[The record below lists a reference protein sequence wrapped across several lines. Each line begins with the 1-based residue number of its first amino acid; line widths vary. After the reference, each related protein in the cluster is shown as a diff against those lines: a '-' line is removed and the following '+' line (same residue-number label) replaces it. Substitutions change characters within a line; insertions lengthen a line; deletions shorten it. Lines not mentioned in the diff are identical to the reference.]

1 MGSIQ
6 SFLSFNQLGTMKKIS
21 VLHLGSSPVF
31 ENANRAELDAFGY
44 QITPLDT
51 IDSLTEL
58 EIEVDVVLI
67 SIHKDMQDMQ
77 SLTQFASSTQ
87 FPVILV
93 LDHDVPQE
101 VLEST
106 KELKAFGYVNQNST
120 AALIDATIHAALV
133 QFEQLNSRVQSEAK
147 LMAINSIYELLL
159 QISTLYLGKS
169 ETNDD
174 IKINESLRLM
184 GMYVQADRAYIFD
197 YDWQNQ
203 TTSNTYEWCYDGI
216 SSEINNLQ
224 DVPCEFIQD
233 WVNTHKSGKAFV
245 CDNVQILDD
254 EDELKKILA
263 PQNIKSI
270 ITVPIFNNSECIG
283 FVGFDYVNHYSNIT
297 KKEYDVLS
305 IYTQILNSLD
315 TRKRYEKELLLLNEA
330 LELKV
335 TDKTK
340 EILQKDE
347 IHTLELKQ
355 HVADLEDILFSL
367 SHRLRQPIVN
377 ILGLS
382 QLLDGE
388 TNSEEELH
396 EIVRYIHQNTKLLD
410 DFSRE
415 ITMLTQERKNRNR
428 PL

>member
-1 MGSIQ
+1 
-6 SFLSFNQLGTMKKIS
+6 MKKVS
-21 VLHLGSSPVF
+21 VLHVEYTAVTDKSNL
-31 ENANRAELDAFGY
+31 AELNKIGY
-44 QITPLDT
+44 YIT
-51 IDSLTEL
+51 
-58 EIEVDVVLI
+58 
-67 SIHKDMQDMQ
+67 
-77 SLTQFASSTQ
+77 
-87 FPVILV
+87 
-93 LDHDVPQE
+93 
-101 VLEST
+101 
-106 KELKAFGYVNQNST
+106 
-120 AALIDATIHAALV
+120 
-133 QFEQLNSRVQSEAK
+133 QLNSIESLSQADVDADVLLVSISKEYQDSLELAQLTKLEQFSVLYLLDQDVTPEIVNLTMGLNTIGYINHQSSAAVLHAAIQNGLAQFDWKKKRVESANK
-147 LMAINSIYELLL
+147 LEAINSIYELLL

-169 ETNDD
+169 DTDDD
-174 IKINESLRLM
+174 IKINESLKLM
-184 GMYVQADRAYIFD
+184 GKYVQADRAYIFD
-197 YDWQNQ
+197 YDWHNH
-203 TTSNTYEWCYDGI
+203 TTSNTYEWCNDGI

-283 FVGFDYVNHYSNIT
+283 FVGFDYVNHYSNISQ
-297 KKEYDVLS
+297 KEYDVLS

-382 QLLDGE
+382 QLIEGE
-388 TNSEEELH
+388 TNTEDELH
-396 EIVRYIHQNTKLLD
+396 EIVRYINQNTKLLD

-415 ITMLTQERKNRNR
+415 ITLLTQERKNRNR

>member
-1 MGSIQ
+1 M
-6 SFLSFNQLGTMKKIS
+6 TMKKLSLLCIE
-21 VLHLGSSPVF
+21 LGSVSTKP
-31 ENANRAELDAFGY
+31 NLAELEKMGY
-44 QITPLDT
+44 RITQLNT
-51 IDSLTEL
+51 IESLFQVNGNADVLLVSISKVHQDSLEL
-58 EIEVDVVLI
+58 A
-67 SIHKDMQDMQ
+67 Q
-77 SLTQFASSTQ
+77 LTKLEQ
-87 FPVILV
+87 FPVLYLLDQDVTPEIVDLTMGINSIGYLSHQSSPTV
-93 LDHDVPQE
+93 L
-101 VLEST
+101 
-106 KELKAFGYVNQNST
+106 
-120 AALIDATIHAALV
+120 HAAIQNGLA
-133 QFEQLNSRVQSEAK
+133 QFDWQKKRVERTNK
-147 LMAINSIYELLL
+147 LEAINSIYELLL

-169 ETNDD
+169 ETDD
-174 IKINESLRLM
+174 EIKINESLKLM
-184 GMYVQADRAYIFD
+184 GRYVQADRAYIFD
-197 YDWQNQ
+197 YDWHNQ
-203 TTSNTYEWCYDGI
+203 TTSNTYEWCNDGI

-224 DVPCEFIQD
+224 EVPCEYIHD

-270 ITVPIFNNSECIG
+270 ITVPIFNNSDCIG
-283 FVGFDYVNHYSNIT
+283 FVGFDYVNLYSNIT
-297 KKEYDVLS
+297 QKEYDVLS

-335 TDKTK
+335 IDKTK

-355 HVADLEDILFSL
+355 HVADLEDILFSI

-382 QLLDGE
+382 QLIEGE
-388 TNSEEELH
+388 TNTEEELH
-396 EIVRYIHQNTKLLD
+396 EIVRYINQNTKLLD

-415 ITMLTQERKNRNR
+415 ITLLTQERKNRNR

>member
-1 MGSIQ
+1 
-6 SFLSFNQLGTMKKIS
+6 MKKVS
-21 VLHLGSSPVF
+21 VLHVEYAAVTDKSNL
-31 ENANRAELDAFGY
+31 AELEKIGY
-44 QITPLDT
+44 HIT
-51 IDSLTEL
+51 
-58 EIEVDVVLI
+58 
-67 SIHKDMQDMQ
+67 
-77 SLTQFASSTQ
+77 
-87 FPVILV
+87 
-93 LDHDVPQE
+93 
-101 VLEST
+101 
-106 KELKAFGYVNQNST
+106 
-120 AALIDATIHAALV
+120 
-133 QFEQLNSRVQSEAK
+133 QLNSIESLPQVEVEADILLVSISKEFQNSLELAQLIKSVQIPVLYLLDQDVTPEIIDVTKGLNTIGYINQQSSAAVLHAAIQNGLAQFDWQKKRVESTNK
-147 LMAINSIYELLL
+147 LEAINSIYELLL
-159 QISTLYLGKS
+159 QISTIYLGKS

-174 IKINESLRLM
+174 IKINESLKLM
-184 GMYVQADRAYIFD
+184 GRYVQADRAYIFD

-224 DVPCEFIQD
+224 EVPCDFIHD

-297 KKEYDVLS
+297 QKEYDVLS

-382 QLLDGE
+382 QLIEGE
-388 TNSEEELH
+388 TNTEEELH
-396 EIVRYIHQNTKLLD
+396 EIVRYIYQNTKLLD

-415 ITMLTQERKNRNR
+415 ITLLTQERKNRNR

>member
-1 MGSIQ
+1 
-6 SFLSFNQLGTMKKIS
+6 MKKIS
-21 VLHLGSSPVF
+21 LLSIEFGSASTKP
-31 ENANRAELDAFGY
+31 NQAELEKMGYHITQLNSIESLSQADVDAVVLLVSISKEY
-44 QITPLDT
+44 Q
-51 IDSLTEL
+51 DSLEL
-58 EIEVDVVLI
+58 A
-67 SIHKDMQDMQ
+67 Q
-77 SLTQFASSTQ
+77 LTKLEQ
-87 FPVILV
+87 FPVLYL
-93 LDHDVPQE
+93 LDQ
-101 VLEST
+101 
-106 KELKAFGYVNQNST
+106 
-120 AALIDATIHAALV
+120 DATPEIVNLTMGLNTIGYINHQSSAAVLHAAIQNGLA
-133 QFEQLNSRVQSEAK
+133 QFDWKKKSEESAIK
-147 LMAINSIYELLL
+147 REAINSIYELLL

-169 ETNDD
+169 DTDDD
-174 IKINESLRLM
+174 IKINESLKLM
-184 GMYVQADRAYIFD
+184 GRYVQADRAYIFD
-197 YDWQNQ
+197 YDWLNH
-203 TTSNTYEWCYDGI
+203 TTSNTYEWCNDGI

-224 DVPCEFIQD
+224 EVPCDFIQD

-297 KKEYDVLS
+297 QKEYDVLS

-355 HVADLEDILFSL
+355 HVADLEDILFSI

-382 QLLDGE
+382 QLIEGE
-388 TNSEEELH
+388 TNTEDELH
-396 EIVRYIHQNTKLLD
+396 EIVRYINQNTKLLD

-415 ITMLTQERKNRNR
+415 ITLLTQERKNRNR

>member
-1 MGSIQ
+1 
-6 SFLSFNQLGTMKKIS
+6 MKKVS
-21 VLHLGSSPVF
+21 VLHVEYAAVTDKSNLALLNKIGYHITQLNSIESLLQVEVEADILLVSISKEYQDSMELAQLIKSVQIPVLYL
-31 ENANRAELDAFGY
+31 LD
-44 QITPLDT
+44 QDVTP
-51 IDSLTEL
+51 EV
-58 EIEVDVVLI
+58 VDV
-67 SIHKDMQDMQ
+67 
-77 SLTQFASSTQ
+77 
-87 FPVILV
+87 
-93 LDHDVPQE
+93 
-101 VLEST
+101 T
-106 KELKAFGYVNQNST
+106 KELNTIGYINQQSS
-120 AALIDATIHAALV
+120 AAVLHAAIQNGLAE
-133 QFEQLNSRVQSEAK
+133 FEWQKKSEESAK
-147 LMAINSIYELLL
+147 KIEAINSIYELLL

-174 IKINESLRLM
+174 IKINESLKLM
-184 GMYVQADRAYIFD
+184 GRYVHADRAYIFD
-197 YDWQNQ
+197 YDWLNQ
-203 TTSNTYEWCYDGI
+203 TTSNTYEWCNDGI

-224 DVPCEFIQD
+224 YVPCDFIQD

-297 KKEYDVLS
+297 QKEYDVLS

-382 QLLDGE
+382 QLIEGE
-388 TNSEEELH
+388 TNTEEELH
-396 EIVRYIHQNTKLLD
+396 EIERYINQNTKLLD
-410 DFSRE
+410 DYSRE
-415 ITMLTQERKNRNR
+415 ITLLTQERKNRNR
-428 PL
+428 SL

>member
-1 MGSIQ
+1 ME
-6 SFLSFNQLGTMKKIS
+6 LAQLIKS
-21 VLHLGSSPVF
+21 VQIPVLYL
-31 ENANRAELDAFGY
+31 LD
-44 QITPLDT
+44 QDVTP
-51 IDSLTEL
+51 EA
-58 EIEVDVVLI
+58 VDV
-67 SIHKDMQDMQ
+67 
-77 SLTQFASSTQ
+77 
-87 FPVILV
+87 
-93 LDHDVPQE
+93 
-101 VLEST
+101 T
-106 KELKAFGYVNQNST
+106 KELNTIGYINQQSS
-120 AALIDATIHAALV
+120 AAVLHAAIQNGLAE
-133 QFEQLNSRVQSEAK
+133 FEWQKKSEESAK
-147 LMAINSIYELLL
+147 KIEAINSIYELLL

-174 IKINESLRLM
+174 IKINESLKLM
-184 GMYVQADRAYIFD
+184 GRYVHADRAYIFD
-197 YDWQNQ
+197 YDWLNQ
-203 TTSNTYEWCYDGI
+203 TTSNTYEWCNDGI

-224 DVPCEFIQD
+224 YVPCDFIQD

-297 KKEYDVLS
+297 QKEYDVLS

-382 QLLDGE
+382 QLIEGE
-388 TNSEEELH
+388 TNTEEELH
-396 EIVRYIHQNTKLLD
+396 EIVRYINQNTKLLD

-415 ITMLTQERKNRNR
+415 ITLLTQERKNRNR
-428 PL
+428 SL

>member
-1 MGSIQ
+1 
-6 SFLSFNQLGTMKKIS
+6 MKKVS
-21 VLHLGSSPVF
+21 VLHVEYAAVTDKSNL
-31 ENANRAELDAFGY
+31 AELNKIGY
-44 QITPLDT
+44 HIT
-51 IDSLTEL
+51 
-58 EIEVDVVLI
+58 
-67 SIHKDMQDMQ
+67 
-77 SLTQFASSTQ
+77 
-87 FPVILV
+87 
-93 LDHDVPQE
+93 
-101 VLEST
+101 
-106 KELKAFGYVNQNST
+106 
-120 AALIDATIHAALV
+120 
-133 QFEQLNSRVQSEAK
+133 QLNSIESLPQVDVEADILLVSISKEFQESLELAQLIKSVQIPVLYLLDQDVTPEIVDVTMGLNTIGYINQQSSAAVLHAAIQNGLAQFEWKKKSEESAIK
-147 LMAINSIYELLL
+147 REAINSIYELLL

-174 IKINESLRLM
+174 IKINESLKLM
-184 GMYVQADRAYIFD
+184 GRYVQADRAYIFD

-224 DVPCEFIQD
+224 EVPCDFIQD

-297 KKEYDVLS
+297 QKEYDVLS

-355 HVADLEDILFSL
+355 HVVDLEDILFSL

-382 QLLDGE
+382 QLIEGE
-388 TNSEEELH
+388 TNTEEELH
-396 EIVRYIHQNTKLLD
+396 EIVRYINQNTKLLD

-415 ITMLTQERKNRNR
+415 ITLLTQERKNRNR